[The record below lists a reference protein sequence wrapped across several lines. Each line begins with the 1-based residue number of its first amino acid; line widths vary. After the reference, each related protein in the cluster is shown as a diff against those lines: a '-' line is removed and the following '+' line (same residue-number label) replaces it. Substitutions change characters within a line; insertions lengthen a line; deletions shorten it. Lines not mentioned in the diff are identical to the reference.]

1 LTGRAVVTGI
11 GCVSPAGI
19 GGKGVA
25 LALSDPSR
33 AVPEFRVPDFSL
45 EDHIGNARLFRRVA
59 PATRFALAA
68 VSLAVRD
75 AGLPVG
81 PDGLSRTAVVI
92 GATHGAIAFSTQFF
106 GEYLQDGPEGAS
118 PMLFSESVLNAPA
131 GNVAIAFGVR
141 GPVHTLIGEE
151 TVGAQALSTALLLL
165 RCGIADRC
173 IVAGTEERGT
183 IIEYAY
189 LQMDRA
195 ARRSGVDGGP
205 SPQQGEG
212 AAALV
217 IESPEAAERR
227 GAALRVP
234 VLSCRCARDPRRD
247 VETTVT
253 GMVGL
258 ELATFREGAG
268 DISHI
273 VLPTGRNREPAVR
286 GALRAIGNRAG
297 DVRRIDIAPRVGNPF
312 GAAAFFQMAASAA
325 ILASGNPRG
334 RGLVLTSGIA
344 GSCSLI
350 GFGRCLAGGQ
360 ENTR

>member
-1 LTGRAVVTGI
+1 
-11 GCVSPAGI
+11 
-19 GGKGVA
+19 
-25 LALSDPSR
+25 
-33 AVPEFRVPDFSL
+33 
-45 EDHIGNARLFRRVA
+45 
-59 PATRFALAA
+59 
-68 VSLAVRD
+68 
-75 AGLPVG
+75 
-81 PDGLSRTAVVI
+81 VI

-151 TVGAQALSTALLLL
+151 TVGAQALSTALSLL

-173 IVAGTEERGT
+173 IVAGTEERGA

-189 LQMDRA
+189 LRMDRA

-205 SPQQGEG
+205 PPPQGEG

-217 IESPEAAERR
+217 IESREAAERR

-234 VLSCRCARDPRRD
+234 VLSCRCTRDPRRD

-297 DVRRIDIAPRVGNPF
+297 DVHRIDIAPRVGNPF

-325 ILASGNPRG
+325 SLAYGPASGK
-334 RGLVLTSGIA
+334 GLVLSSGVD
-344 GSCSLI
+344 GSISLAC
-350 GFGRCLAGGQ
+350 FGTAPAACRGGD
-360 ENTR
+360 R

>member
-1 LTGRAVVTGI
+1 MTGRAVVTGI

-19 GGKGVA
+19 GGKDVA

-33 AVPEFRVPDFSL
+33 TVPEFRVPDFPL

-75 AGLPVG
+75 AGLPIG
-81 PDGLSRTAVVI
+81 PDGLSRTAVVV
-92 GATHGAIAFSTQFF
+92 GATHGAITFSTQFF

-118 PMLFSESVLNAPA
+118 PMLFSESVLNASA
-131 GNVAIAFGVR
+131 GNIAIAFGVR

-151 TVGAQALSTALLLL
+151 TVGAQALSTALSLL

-173 IVAGTEERGT
+173 IVAGAEERGE
-183 IIEYAY
+183 IIENAY
-189 LQMDRA
+189 RQMDRA
-195 ARRSGVDGGP
+195 ACRSEVDGGNP
-205 SPQQGEG
+205 PQQGEG

-217 IESPEAAERR
+217 IESPEAADRR

-234 VLSCRCARDPRRD
+234 VLFCRCARDPRRD

-253 GMVGL
+253 GMVGR

-268 DISHI
+268 DVSHI
-273 VLPTGRNREPAVR
+273 VLPTGRKREPATR
-286 GALRAIGNRAG
+286 GALRAMGNWAG
-297 DVRRIDIAPRVGNPF
+297 GIRRIDITPRIGNPF
-312 GAAAFFQMAASAA
+312 GAASMFQMAVSAA
-325 ILASGNPRG
+325 SLASGPASG
-334 RGLVLTSGIA
+334 KGMVLSSGVE
-344 GSCSLI
+344 GSVSLAC
-350 GFGRCLAGGQ
+350 FGTAPGACREGD
-360 ENTR
+360 R